1 MDAYEVSR
9 KQLLLES
16 AKCALALKRLGLK
29 AGDRIALNM
38 PNIPEQIYWTE
49 AAKRLG
55 IIYTPVFGGF
65 SDKTLSDRIADAGA
79 RVVVTADG
87 SYRNAQLVPF
97 KPNYTD
103 PALDNFIAVSVAK
116 SILEDTLA
124 DPELGL
130 AAEDVAKIKA
140 AVDDTL
146 AGEVTVE
153 RSDVMRGVGRAL
165 NEIGQTGSI
174 SAEQSARL
182 RIAAAAA
189 LVDSPAP
196 TR

>member
-1 MDAYEVSR
+1 
-9 KQLLLES
+9 
-16 AKCALALKRLGLK
+16 
-29 AGDRIALNM
+29 M

-79 RVVVTADG
+79 RVVITADG
-87 SYRNAQLVPF
+87 SYRNAQLAPF
-97 KPNYTD
+97 KPSYTD

-116 SILEDTLA
+116 SILADTLA
-124 DPELGL
+124 DPDAGRSAMRI
-130 AAEDVAKIKA
+130 AAVITA
-140 AVDDTL
+140 AVDETL

-165 NEIGQTGSI
+165 SDMGQTGSI
-174 SAEQSARL
+174 SAEQAARCAS
-182 RIAAAAA
+182 RRRRRWWIRHRASRRSS
-189 LVDSPAP
+189 SPNIPA
-196 TR
+196 RRS

>member
-1 MDAYEVSR
+1 
-9 KQLLLES
+9 L
-16 AKCALALKRLGLK
+16 
-29 AGDRIALNM
+29 DRS
-38 PNIPEQIYWTE
+38 
-49 AAKRLG
+49 AKRLG

-79 RVVVTADG
+79 RVVITADG

-97 KPNYTD
+97 KPSYTD

-116 SILEDTLA
+116 SILADTLA
-124 DPELGL
+124 DPTLEISDAD
-130 AAEDVAKIKA
+130 AAVITA
-140 AVDDTL
+140 AVDEAL

-165 NEIGQTGSI
+165 SDMGQTGSI
-174 SAEQSARL
+174 NAEQAARL

-189 LVDSPAP
+189 LVDSPDRASMRSSSP
-196 TR
+196 NIPARRS